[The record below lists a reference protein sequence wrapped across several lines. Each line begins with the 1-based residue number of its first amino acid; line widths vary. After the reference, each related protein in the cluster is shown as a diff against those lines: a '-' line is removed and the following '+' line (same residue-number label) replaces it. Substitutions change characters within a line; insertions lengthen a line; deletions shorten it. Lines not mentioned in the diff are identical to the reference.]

1 MESRELE
8 DLALLFIRD
17 AAEPTMWIDR
27 WAVSYPIAQQVE
39 VSRTQNIETWQQL
52 LNEEWLN
59 IQSKSVAM
67 VAHGVGVSALLAWLY
82 LADTDVQRRIQN
94 VILVAPVRSTFPD
107 DDCHTLQRVRFQ
119 CKTALVIGQNDADCP
134 ADWAAQQADN
144 WRAKLLVS
152 PHDGHL
158 NSSLHGWQW
167 GMKLM
172 QEMLLS

>member
-59 IQSKSVAM
+59 IQ
-67 VAHGVGVSALLAWLY
+67 
-82 LADTDVQRRIQN
+82 
-94 VILVAPVRSTFPD
+94 
-107 DDCHTLQRVRFQ
+107 C
-119 CKTALVIGQNDADCP
+119 
-134 ADWAAQQADN
+134 
-144 WRAKLLVS
+144 
-152 PHDGHL
+152 
-158 NSSLHGWQW
+158 
-167 GMKLM
+167 
-172 QEMLLS
+172 